1 MRKLILL
8 AIVLVM
14 GCIEFIRILPDGV
27 AYFRRRYLG

>member
-8 AIVLVM
+8 VIVLIV

-27 AYFRRRYLG
+27 TYFRRRYL